1 MFEGVD
7 RQPAAPSGPSAPV
20 APPVIMPPPTAVPP
34 IAPPTAMMAEPASG
48 FGAGKIL
55 LVIVAGLLV
64 MGTSGYIAYRFMV
77 QPADDLDSGID
88 TGVGDEIVD
97 DTVETDQPDDSD
109 TAEAPVEEDEE
120 ATRINPATLLDSDGD
135 GLTNAKELESGTSIT
150 KADTDGDGLGDREE
164 IEVYGTDPKD
174 VDTDGDTYLDGQ
186 EVAGG
191 YNPNGSGRLFTV
203 PEEGSG
209 S

>member
-1 MFEGVD
+1 
-7 RQPAAPSGPSAPV
+7 
-20 APPVIMPPPTAVPP
+20 
-34 IAPPTAMMAEPASG
+34 
-48 FGAGKIL
+48 
-55 LVIVAGLLV
+55 
-64 MGTSGYIAYRFMV
+64 MV